1 MLLLLVA
8 VFVVDVVVVVH
19 LRWRIVPIPRVNSI
33 IVGCHHY
40 GVLVLVRG
48 LLSVYCGCCVFI
60 DMTIYILD
68 IYVFIFMSVL
78 FYITYVND
86 VNA

>member
-8 VFVVDVVVVVH
+8 VFVVDVVDVVVVVH
-19 LRWRIVPIPRVNSI
+19 RWRIVPIPRVNSI

-48 LLSVYCGCCVFI
+48 LL
-60 DMTIYILD
+60 D

>member
-8 VFVVDVVVVVH
+8 VFVVDVVDVVVVH
-19 LRWRIVPIPRVNSI
+19 RWRIVPIPRVNSI

-48 LLSVYCGCCVFI
+48 LL
-60 DMTIYILD
+60 D
-68 IYVFIFMSVL
+68 IYVFIL
-78 FYITYVND
+78 K
-86 VNA
+86 

>member
-8 VFVVDVVVVVH
+8 VDVVDVVVVVH

-48 LLSVYCGCCVFI
+48 LL
-60 DMTIYILD
+60 D